1 MNIFKVVFE
10 NVFNT
15 NKNNINENNAVVVKI
30 FRLCNI
36 YMFYIL
42 VHLLNQHKME
52 TISPRHEINRNW
64 LDIRF
69 HTLTMPILKDT
80 SIYLIR
86 S

>member
-52 TISPRHEINRNW
+52 IISPRHEINRNW

>member
-15 NKNNINENNAVVVKI
+15 NKYNINENNAVVVQI

-36 YMFYIL
+36 HMFYLL
-42 VHLLNQHKME
+42 VHLLYQHKME
-52 TISPRHEINRNW
+52 TFSPRHELSEIGLIFVFIHYAN
-64 LDIRF
+64 F
-69 HTLTMPILKDT
+69 KKDT
-80 SIYLIR
+80 SISLVR